1 MVEKNRIKVTVAG
14 NTYTILSDESVVYVE
29 QLGREVDEILT
40 ERITKGHLSPIKAA
54 VLALLAERDRAHKVE
69 EAMDN
74 LRVQVRSYV
83 EENSA
88 LRAQL
93 DVARRG

>member
-1 MVEKNRIKVTVAG
+1 MEKNRIKVTVAG
-14 NTYTILSDESVVYVE
+14 NTYTILSDEPAAYVE

-40 ERITKGHLSPIKAA
+40 RHITQGHLSPIKAA
-54 VLALLAERDRAHKVE
+54 VLTLLDERDRAYKVE

-74 LRVQVRSYV
+74 LRTQVRRYA
-83 EENSA
+83 EENAA

-93 DVARRG
+93 DAARRG